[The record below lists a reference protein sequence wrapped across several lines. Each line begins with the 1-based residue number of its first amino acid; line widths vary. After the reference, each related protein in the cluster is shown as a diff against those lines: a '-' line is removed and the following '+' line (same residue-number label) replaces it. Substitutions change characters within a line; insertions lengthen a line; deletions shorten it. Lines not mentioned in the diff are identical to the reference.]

1 MFKMWINL
9 RKSTHLAKKMSELY
23 DRVPKSKFRGKSVQG
38 TKGSFLDWWSLWIKK
53 GTVPLWS
60 KCPVLQC
67 MSKKVKLIFNCLKQC
82 ELLKFLLGPFNQS
95 INQSILRQWFD
106 LFQGKIIRNILIIYS
121 TLLGLLFLVKLEIIN
136 SNAQITLMITK
147 N

>member
-1 MFKMWINL
+1 M
-9 RKSTHLAKKMSELY
+9 
-23 DRVPKSKFRGKSVQG
+23 
-38 TKGSFLDWWSLWIKK
+38 
-53 GTVPLWS
+53 
-60 KCPVLQC
+60 
-67 MSKKVKLIFNCLKQC
+67 KQC